1 MPRKEVC
8 RANYNIAKEEMLSTI
23 LQDLDVLDEAWQAGE
38 DPSSVLKDL
47 QASAFAYKFELLAR
61 YGRWQEAMACL
72 DDCRRHYKSLPAS
85 LFQRFA
91 HVACSS
97 LDTPAERKLGL
108 KHIEDT
114 AYDLSQW
121 PPML

>member
-72 DDCRRHYKSLPAS
+72 DDCRRHYKSYQLHYSSDLRTSPAQVS
-85 LFQRFA
+85 TLQLN
-91 HVACSS
+91 VSW
-97 LDTPAERKLGL
+97 D
-108 KHIEDT
+108 
-114 AYDLSQW
+114 
-121 PPML
+121 